1 MSEMALQRTRNG
13 VREIAS
19 EIGRD
24 ARLAAEVAAHPYPLL
39 FATVSGAHLYGFP
52 SPDSD
57 VDLRGAHV
65 TPTVLLTGLDRVAET
80 VKSEHVRD
88 GVEVD
93 LVTHEARK
101 FFALLLRDNG
111 YVLEQLY
118 SPLVVHTSPEHEEL
132 KAIARACLTRACDRH
147 YLGFA
152 ANQWNLFVKESPRR
166 VKPLLY
172 VFRVLLTGIRLMR
185 SGELDA
191 NLPSCNAAMGRER
204 LEWLDELVAVKVAG
218 AEQGTIGDADF
229 ARYEREYLRLRAVLA
244 EVASR
249 CTLPPNAR
257 DAVEPMKDLLRRVR
271 VASPAELPARVT
283 S

>member
-1 MSEMALQRTRNG
+1 MLDPRT
-13 VREIAS
+13 
-19 EIGRD
+19 D
-24 ARLAAEVAAHPYPLL
+24 PTLLAEVAGHPYPLI

-65 TPTVLLTGLDRVAET
+65 TPTTLLTGLDRVEET
-80 VKSEHVRD
+80 VKSAHVRD

-118 SPLVVHTSPEHEEL
+118 SPLVVRSTPEHEEL
-132 KAIARACLTRACDRH
+132 KAIARNCVTRACDRH

-185 SGELDA
+185 TGELDA
-191 NLPSCNAAMGRER
+191 NLPSCNEAMGRER
-204 LEWLDELVAVKVAG
+204 LSWLDELVAMKVTG
-218 AEQGTIGDADF
+218 AEQGSIGDGDF
-229 ARYEREYLRLRAVLA
+229 ARYEHQYLRLRALLSDA
-244 EVASR
+244 ASR
-249 CTLPPNAR
+249 CTLPATSAT
-257 DAVEPMKDLLRRVR
+257 AVAPMKDLLYRIRL
-271 VASPAELPARVT
+271 ASRDAASWLHSDRITKA
-283 S
+283 